1 MSWRLF
7 SQFILRHLGQ
17 ERVRTATTIV
27 GIALGVAVVLAIQ
40 LTNASSVKG
49 FETALETV
57 AGKTAIEITAPGG
70 IDETL
75 LPDLGWLREF
85 GAASAVIEGEMAIVQ
100 GDEIRP
106 ARRVEA
112 LKVLGVDI
120 LRDLT
125 LREYAVG
132 AAESRDGREPLDVVG
147 TLTPQRFLELLTSP
161 QSVVITEKLAE
172 RRGYELGG
180 PIRLMA
186 GDRVNTYVIRGL
198 LKDEGP
204 ARVVDGSFV
213 LMDIAAAQLAFGRLG
228 RVDRV
233 DVMLAGAPDSD
244 RIDATLAQVASRLP
258 EGLRAERPARRGQQ
272 VERMLAAFHL
282 NLTALSWV
290 ALVVGLFLVYNTATI
305 AVIARRE
312 EIGMLRAIGVTRR
325 QVVVLFLGEA
335 AALGFAGTVL
345 GIGLGR
351 ALADAAVGLTGATV
365 STLYIATAA
374 ATPDLTWRL
383 VALAF
388 AIGVPLSLLAAS
400 VPARE
405 ASQVPPMAAMR
416 GHDRIESRAGLSVR
430 ALVVP
435 IAVLVCAAG
444 LARLGPVGG
453 QPLFGYASSFVTI
466 IGAALLVPAIIVG
479 LARGLRAPL
488 RRVLGVEGLLAH
500 ANLVAAIPRLSISIA
515 ALAVSLSMMVAV
527 AIMIGSFR
535 ETVVYWIGQTLQ
547 ADLFVGP
554 GVQPTV
560 GSEQTLSATVIEAVG
575 AHPGV
580 EAVDSFRN
588 IDLVYNGNLVVLG
601 AGTFDVVLS
610 HGSLMF
616 KEPAD
621 GRDALR
627 RALGTDSVIVSEA
640 FATKYRTKPGDTLTL
655 QTPVG
660 ARRFDVVGIY
670 FDYAVERGVIVMDRG
685 TFTKYFG
692 ALAPSGLAAYLKSGA
707 DPERV
712 RAEILERLDEGHR
725 AFIYTNR
732 TLRREVLRVFDSTFA
747 ITYALEIVAVVVAM
761 LGVTATLL
769 TLVLERRRDLSMLRL
784 IGGTRRQVE
793 RVVVIEAAVIGAA
806 SQGIALVLG
815 LVLSLLLVY
824 VINVQSFGWTI
835 QFRVPFGFLAQV
847 SGAVIIATALAGL
860 YPARQAA
867 RLVLTPDE

>member
-1 MSWRLF
+1 M
-7 SQFILRHLGQ
+7 
-17 ERVRTATTIV
+17 RTATTIT

-70 IDETL
+70 IDETV
-75 LPDLGWLREF
+75 LPALGWLREF
-85 GAASAVIEGEMAIVQ
+85 GVASAVVEGEMAIVQ
-100 GDEIRP
+100 GDEVRP

-132 AAESRDGREPLDVVG
+132 AAEARDGRGPLDAVG

-161 QSVVITEKLAE
+161 HSVVITEKLAA
-172 RRGYELGG
+172 RRGYELGSQ
-180 PIRLMA
+180 IRLMA

-213 LMDIAAAQLAFGRLG
+213 LMDIAAAQLAFDRLG

-233 DVMLAGAPDSD
+233 DVMLTDAPDSD
-244 RIDATLAQVASRLP
+244 RIDATLAAIAPRLP
-258 EGLRAERPARRGQQ
+258 AGLRAQRPARRGEQ

-312 EIGMLRAIGVTRR
+312 EIGMLRAIGVTGR
-325 QVVVLFLGEA
+325 QVLGLFLAEA
-335 AALGFAGTVL
+335 AALGFAGTVM

-351 ALADAAVGLTGATV
+351 LLADAAVGLTGATV

-388 AIGVPLSLLAAS
+388 AIGVPLSLLAAW

-416 GHDRIESRAGLSVR
+416 GHDGIESRTHLRLR
-430 ALVVP
+430 APAAPV
-435 IAVLVCAAG
+435 AVLMCAAS
-444 LARLGPVGG
+444 LAQLGPVGG
-453 QPLFGYASSFVTI
+453 RPLFAYASSFATI
-466 IGAALLVPAIIVG
+466 IGAALLVPTIVAG

-500 ANLVAAIPRLSISIA
+500 ANLAAAIPRLSISIA

-535 ETVVYWIGQTLQ
+535 ETVVYWVGQTLQ

-560 GSEQTLSATVIEAVG
+560 GSEQTLSATVIDTVG
-575 AHPGV
+575 AHPDV

-588 IDLVYNGNLVVLG
+588 IDLVYEGNLVVLA
-601 AGTFDVVLS
+601 AGTFEVVLS
-610 HGSLMF
+610 HGSS
-616 KEPAD
+616 D
-621 GRDALR
+621 
-627 RALGTDSVIVSEA
+627 V
-640 FATKYRTKPGDTLTL
+640 
-655 QTPVG
+655 QG
-660 ARRFDVVGIY
+660 AR
-670 FDYAVERGVIVMDRG
+670 
-685 TFTKYFG
+685 
-692 ALAPSGLAAYLKSGA
+692 
-707 DPERV
+707 
-712 RAEILERLDEGHR
+712 
-725 AFIYTNR
+725 
-732 TLRREVLRVFDSTFA
+732 
-747 ITYALEIVAVVVAM
+747 
-761 LGVTATLL
+761 
-769 TLVLERRRDLSMLRL
+769 
-784 IGGTRRQVE
+784 
-793 RVVVIEAAVIGAA
+793 
-806 SQGIALVLG
+806 
-815 LVLSLLLVY
+815 
-824 VINVQSFGWTI
+824 
-835 QFRVPFGFLAQV
+835 
-847 SGAVIIATALAGL
+847 
-860 YPARQAA
+860 
-867 RLVLTPDE
+867 